1 MSNKEETIVE
11 KLLLNDNSQ
20 KIVAIFTLLYSSKKA
35 LYIDELIECSKISDE
50 KIRQGAIMVLA
61 KIRSKKVI
69 PILKK
74 ALKDNCEGTRIIA
87 ALGLAGQKENSAIPT
102 LKLVIKNDNKD
113 HSTHKL
119 AIEALG
125 FYQSEK
131 LLPTLAVAIK
141 HRRKASR
148 KMAIAAISKI
158 GTKKA
163 FEILKKAMTQ
173 ERNPELQS
181 KISTMVNMMQRQLKY

>member
-1 MSNKEETIVE
+1 MSNKDEKMVE
-11 KLLLNDNSQ
+11 KLLSNDNRQ
-20 KIVAIFTLLYSSKKA
+20 RTVGIFTLLHSSKKS
-35 LYIDELIECSKISDE
+35 LYVDELIDSSKSSDGQ
-50 KIRQGAIMVLA
+50 IRQGAIMVLA
-61 KIRSKKVI
+61 KIKSKEVI
-69 PILKK
+69 PVLKK
-74 ALKDNCEGTRIIA
+74 ALKDKYEGTRIVA
-87 ALGLAGQKENSAIPT
+87 ALGLARKGENSAIPT
-102 LKLVIKNDNKD
+102 LKLIIKNDHKD

-125 FYQSEK
+125 FYKSEK

-163 FEILKKAMTQ
+163 FEILKKAMAKEVDPQ
-173 ERNPELQS
+173 LQP
-181 KISTMVNMMQRQLKY
+181 IINNLVNKFHK